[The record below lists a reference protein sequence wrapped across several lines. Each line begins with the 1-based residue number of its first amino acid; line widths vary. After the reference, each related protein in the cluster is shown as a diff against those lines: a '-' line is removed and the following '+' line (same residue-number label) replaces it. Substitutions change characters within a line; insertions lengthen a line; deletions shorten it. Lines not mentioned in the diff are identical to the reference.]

1 MKKWFMRAGLQKRLI
16 VSVMVAF
23 CLPLLLIAIYILF
36 SLTGKLRENAA
47 SAANNVLDSAAQE
60 MTYTLSSLKDTAS
73 ILAMDS
79 RVFVFLSLPQEDT
92 DVVRMYSQTIKP
104 FLTQSQFLYSSLR
117 SMRLLHCNASIFP
130 IRDVLINRGSREE
143 LAAQMK
149 DASGRAQLFT
159 IRFASQ
165 GMPWGKADERN
176 VWYIDYCVHPSN
188 YISPTGIVEL
198 VVDHQALW
206 NQMSRFSRDTGMQ
219 LLLAQEGQC
228 ISATDEAFAAQWAK
242 SPTRLRDYALIARE
256 LPALGMT
263 LYCGVPSSI
272 TSLPPLQLLL
282 VLLAMAGI
290 LVLTF
295 LLVRWLCAR
304 QLTSLNALTARI
316 DAISPDASSCEL
328 PEPMD
333 EIDRLSQHFDHM
345 YQRLGESFQ
354 REKRLL
360 YDDLTNQLKPHFIC
374 NAMDMLRLQAQ
385 HYQQD
390 QLAESILQINQYFR
404 YSMLDSGGSASLG
417 DEIDNAVNYMRLVNV
432 MREDK
437 ILLNVSLDAW
447 AEGHASTAM
456 LPKMLLQPLLEN
468 AVRHGIKLKKNAYIG
483 IRVDYQ
489 APHLIIQITDNG
501 AGMEE
506 EMLTHL
512 NQCLSGE
519 IEMDKGKHIGLLNVT
534 RRLRLLYPNAYT
546 IQISS
551 LPYQGT
557 TVTLR
562 LLIASLVKQ
571 RE

>member
-16 VSVMVAF
+16 VSVMAVF
-23 CLPLLLIAIYILF
+23 CLPLLLIAIYILS
-36 SLTGKLRENAA
+36 SLTGKLRENAV
-47 SAANNVLDSAAQE
+47 SSANNILDSAAQE

-73 ILAMDS
+73 FLAMDS
-79 RVFVFLSLPQEDT
+79 KVCVFLSLPQDDA

-104 FLTQSQFLYSSLR
+104 FFTQLQILYPSLR
-117 SMRLLHCNASIFP
+117 SMRLLHNNSSIFY
-130 IRDVLINRGSREE
+130 IRDVLIDRGSKAE
-143 LAAQMK
+143 LTAQMK
-149 DASGRAQLFT
+149 DDSGRAQLFS
-159 IRFASQ
+159 IRFARE
-165 GMPWGKADERN
+165 GMPWGRADERN
-176 VWYIDYCVHPSN
+176 VWYIDYCVPPSN
-188 YISPTGIVEL
+188 YLAPTGIVEL
-198 VVDHQALW
+198 VVEHHGLW
-206 NQMSRFSRDTGMQ
+206 NQMTRFSRDTGMQ
-219 LLLAQEGQC
+219 LLLAQDGQC
-228 ISATDEAFAAQWAK
+228 ISATEDSFAAQWAK
-242 SPTRLRDYALIARE
+242 NPQRVRDYTIITRE
-256 LPALGMT
+256 ISSLGMT
-263 LYCGVPSSI
+263 LYCGVPASI

-316 DAISPDASSCEL
+316 DAISPDASTCDI

-333 EIDRLSQHFDHM
+333 EIDRLSKHFDHM

-437 ILLNVSLDAW
+437 ILLNVALDAW
-447 AEGHASTAM
+447 AEQHASTAM

-483 IRVDYQ
+483 IQLDYQ
-489 APHLIIQITDNG
+489 DPHLIIQVTDNG
-501 AGMEE
+501 AGMDE
-506 EMLTHL
+506 EMLAHL

-519 IEMDKGKHIGLLNVT
+519 IEEKEMEKGKHIGLLNVT

-546 IQISS
+546 IRISS

-562 LLIASLVKQ
+562 LLQ
-571 RE
+571 E